1 MFLVVTYAVTWG
13 AWIPLALAGHRV
25 GFGFEPLYLLGLL
38 GPLVGALVTEAITYE
53 GARDL
58 VSRMTRV
65 HVRWRWWGV
74 ALGVPVAAYAVT
86 YVVLV
91 AYSMFLLAPVALP
104 TRATLGQL
112 DGFPATNAAV
122 LFVMLVAVG
131 GFGEETGW
139 RGVLLPA
146 LQRKHSPLVASL
158 LVAACWAPWH
168 LPAFFIADT
177 FRTMPV
183 AMIPVWLVG
192 LVAGSIFLAWLY
204 NRGNHSVLL
213 VAVFHGA
220 FNLFSGTLGARGVLA
235 AVESTTVMIIAA
247 ILVIRELREG
257 HQASVRVMHA

>member
-13 AWIPLALAGHRV
+13 AWIPLALAGRHV
-25 GFGFEPLYLLGLL
+25 GYGFEPLYMLGLL

-58 VSRMTRV
+58 VSRMFRV
-65 HVRWRWWGV
+65 HARWRWWGV
-74 ALGVPVAAYAVT
+74 AIGVPVAAYAVT
-86 YVVLV
+86 YVALV
-91 AYSMFLLAPVALP
+91 AYSMFLLAPVSLP
-104 TRATLGQL
+104 TRATLGQFN
-112 DGFPATNAAV
+112 GFPATNPAV
-122 LFVMLVAVG
+122 LLVLLVVVG
-131 GFGEETGW
+131 GLGEETGW

-158 LVAACWAPWH
+158 IVAACWAPWH

-183 AMIPVWLVG
+183 AMIPMWLVG

-213 VAVFHGA
+213 VAAFHGT
-220 FNLFSGTLGARGVLA
+220 FNLFSGTLGARGVIA

-247 ILVIRELREG
+247 ALVIRELREAHG
-257 HQASVRVMHA
+257 GPVRAMHA

>member
-13 AWIPLALAGHRV
+13 AWIPLALARHRV
-25 GFGFEPLYLLGLL
+25 GFGFEPLYMLGLL

-58 VSRMTRV
+58 VARMTRV
-65 HVRWRWWGV
+65 HMRWRWWGV
-74 ALGVPVAAYAVT
+74 AIGVPVAAYAAT

-91 AYSMFLLAPVALP
+91 AYSMFLLAPVTLP
-104 TRATLGQL
+104 TRATLGHFN
-112 DGFPATNAAV
+112 GFPVTNPVV
-122 LFVMLVAVG
+122 LLGLLVLVG

-177 FRTMPV
+177 FRTMPA
-183 AMIPVWLVG
+183 AMVPVWLVG

-213 VAVFHGA
+213 VAVFHGT
-220 FNLFSGTLGARGVLA
+220 FNFLSGTLGARGVIA
-235 AVESTTVMIIAA
+235 AVESTTVMIISAV
-247 ILVIRELREG
+247 LVIRELREG
-257 HQASVRVMHA
+257 REPSVRVMHA